1 VSQQKNLPLEKNQ
14 HSEKMTKRS
23 AITSC
28 PPRRHQPLPSHKNI
42 SLDFFGIGDG
52 KGNGGVGCSGG
63 GGCWWCG
70 GSGNSIGGGG
80 GGGGCGGERLVT
92 VAVVAVLVVVSVVMA
107 VARMVLE
114 LAKAMGV
121 AVVVAGQWG

>member
-1 VSQQKNLPLEKNQ
+1 
-14 HSEKMTKRS
+14 MTKRS

-28 PPRRHQPLPSHKNI
+28 PPCHHQPLPSHKNI
-42 SLDFFGIGDG
+42 FLDFFGICDG

-107 VARMVLE
+107 VARVVLE
-114 LAKAMGV
+114 LA
-121 AVVVAGQWG
+121 